1 VTKTN
6 RTTEESVK
14 HWWPGYWQGW
24 PDRLRLL
31 LTGKLRLSSIVACE
45 TPDVGVT
52 KSRLDWRIVAPG
64 LHDD

>member
-1 VTKTN
+1 MSDLPGWI
-6 RTTEESVK
+6 RTDIRLDF
-14 HWWPGYWQGW
+14 GW